1 MGPQSSNPIPPS
13 RFWPGFALGFFV
25 LAFLSCGGL
34 FMLTGLN
41 RLTLAE
47 FQPGEAAWT
56 PPPVTATTPPDE
68 ITGAAAPETAGAAGE
83 LRPEMRRRNAT
94 NSRVNVRR
102 SPGYLSKPGDDV
114 LFQLQP
120 GDEMVLLE
128 GPVPADNLRWWRVGV
143 ETGAGPRE
151 GWVAEATASGVIILG
166 E

>member
-1 MGPQSSNPIPPS
+1 MNTQTSNPIPPS

-25 LAFLSCGGL
+25 LAALSCGGL

-47 FQPGEAAWT
+47 LQPGEPAWT
-56 PPPVTATTPPDE
+56 PPPATATAPPDE
-68 ITGAAAPETAGAAGE
+68 SAGAVLAAAGVTASN
-83 LRPEMRRRNAT
+83 LRPEMVRRNVT

-102 SPGYLSKPGDDV
+102 SPGYLSKPDGDV

-120 GDEMVLLE
+120 GELMVLLE
-128 GPVPADNLRWWRVGV
+128 GPVPADNLLWWRVAA
-143 ETGAGPRE
+143 ETGAGRNE
-151 GWVAEATASGVIILG
+151 GWVAEATSSGVTILG